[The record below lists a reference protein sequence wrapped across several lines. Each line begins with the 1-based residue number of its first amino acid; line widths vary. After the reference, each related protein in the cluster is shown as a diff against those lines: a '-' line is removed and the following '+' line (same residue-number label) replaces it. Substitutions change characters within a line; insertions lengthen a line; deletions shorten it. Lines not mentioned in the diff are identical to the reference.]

1 MRKKLFVAG
10 IISPVIYV
18 LYVIIGG
25 MLWKGYSQ
33 IKQPISDLSAK
44 GAPNLGMLNTFG
56 SLSQIFGFIFAISAF
71 IYLRRF
77 KIKAVTISMVFFLAE
92 TLITFSYSFF
102 PEDMPGTTL
111 TFTGFMHLAVTA
123 LVVITII
130 LMLVFA
136 GLGFRKL
143 NGYKKFSSYSIVTCI
158 VIVISGISSGIVIS
172 NNIPVFGVVERINIG
187 ALQLWVFVFALVLL
201 NSLQEF
207 E

>member
-77 KIKAVTISMVFFLAE
+77 KIKAVT
-92 TLITFSYSFF
+92 
-102 PEDMPGTTL
+102 
-111 TFTGFMHLAVTA
+111 A

-136 GLGFRKL
+136 GVGFRKL
-143 NGYKKFSSYSIVTCI
+143 NGYKKFSGYSIVTCI

-172 NNIPVFGVVERINIG
+172 NNIPIFGVVERINIG